1 MIEKQSKTIFD
12 SADYF
17 MKKEKERRENDETDE
32 VLIPDYPHAKT
43 PVLQFRRVGGW
54 FNQIVLIR
62 ILEPKKDV

>member
-1 MIEKQSKTIFD
+1 
-12 SADYF
+12 

-32 VLIPDYPHAKT
+32 VLIPGDPHAKT